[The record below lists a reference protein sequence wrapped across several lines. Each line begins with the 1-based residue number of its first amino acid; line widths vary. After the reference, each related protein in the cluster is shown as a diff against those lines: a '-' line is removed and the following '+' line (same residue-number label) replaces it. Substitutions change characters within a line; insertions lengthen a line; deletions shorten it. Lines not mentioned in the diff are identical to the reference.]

1 MGVAG
6 MQGANGVVDEVFS
19 EEALFE
25 FEMVIRWVKVLPIP
39 NYYWVIFLSV
49 YKS

>member
-1 MGVAG
+1 MAVAG

-25 FEMVIRWVKVLPIP
+25 FEMVIRWVRMLPIP
-39 NYYWVIFLSV
+39 NYYLVIFLLV
-49 YKS
+49 YKT